1 MKRNMQWSTVLPMA
15 FHVAWLW
22 SFPLMGP
29 LQPALLSP
37 ASAFTWNLVFLT
49 GLIFGFFSHLLPW
62 RSSFHKAKT
71 GFLVMSMALLMLL
84 SSLFPFLISVPSNLL
99 PFQLIMPLLL
109 GMLSGIFMVRW
120 AVQLAG
126 LPDGQVGL
134 QMGGMMLVA
143 CLFYSLV
150 ILLHSHWTGIVLGFL
165 FLVCSAEFPLPDGVP
180 QYSKPGQQNAGAV
193 ERQYAGRGC
202 YRYWIPFLV
211 ILFAFYLFSG
221 NLLYHLLPLSRENS
235 LFLSVFGSILYG
247 VTALAAGLYWDRFRR
262 MDNIALVSLVF
273 LGIFYLMMPV
283 AEPLGMIPLVN
294 LGVEMSYAL
303 VDVFIWISIA
313 TAARVFHQRP
323 EKCFGFGLGMNI
335 VFLMTGLVAD
345 RGFAFFSDVNPDFT
359 TWAILAGVMMLVGVF
374 PAVSMKKLNGPKK
387 QGSSHTSHLAPFI
400 PTVTLPE
407 DFTPRETEVF
417 QALMTE
423 LDNEAIQQELSI
435 SKNTLKTHIRHIYSK
450 SEVKS
455 RYELI
460 VKYHGLEDSIGDI
473 INSP

>member
-1 MKRNMQWSTVLPMA
+1 MKRNIRWSIILPMA

-29 LQPALLSP
+29 LQQALISP
-37 ASAFTWNLVFLT
+37 ASAFMWNLLFLT
-49 GLIFGFFSHLLPW
+49 GLVFGFFSHLLPW
-62 RSSFHKAKT
+62 TSPFHKAKT
-71 GFLVMSMALLMLL
+71 GFLVLCMMLLMLL
-84 SSLFPFLISVPSNLL
+84 SSLVPLYISVPNNTFL
-99 PFQLIMPLLL
+99 FQLIMPLLL
-109 GMLSGIFMVRW
+109 GIMSGLFMVRW
-120 AVQLAG
+120 ALQLNI
-126 LPDGQVGL
+126 LPEGQVGL
-134 QMGGMMLVA
+134 HMGGMMLVA
-143 CLFYSLV
+143 TTLFSLV

-165 FLVCSAEFPLPDGVP
+165 FLGCSAAFPLPAVAH
-180 QYSKPGQQNAGAV
+180 QHSKAAQEETTGENMQKPD
-193 ERQYAGRGC
+193 RRC

-235 LFLSVFGSILYG
+235 LFLSVSGSILYG
-247 VTALAAGLYWDRFRR
+247 LTALAAGLYWDRFRR

-273 LGIFYLMMPV
+273 LGVFYLMMPV

-303 VDVFIWISIA
+303 VDVFIWVSLA

-345 RGFAFFSDVNPDFT
+345 RGFAFFSDVNPGFT
-359 TWAILAGVMMLVGVF
+359 TWALLAGVMMLIGVF
-374 PAVSMKKLNGPKK
+374 PAVSMKQLNDPKTET
-387 QGSSHTSHLAPFI
+387 GSQLAPLT
-400 PTVTLPE
+400 PTTALP
-407 DFTPRETEVF
+407 DDLTPRETEVF

-423 LDNEAIQQELSI
+423 LDNEAIQEELSI
-435 SKNTLKTHIRHIYSK
+435 SKNTLKTHIRHVYSK

-460 VKYHGLEDSIGDI
+460 VKYHGLEDSQ
-473 INSP
+473 

>member
-1 MKRNMQWSTVLPMA
+1 MA

-29 LQPALLSP
+29 LQLALISS

-62 RSSFHKAKT
+62 TSPFHKAKT
-71 GFLVMSMALLMLL
+71 GFLVMCMMLLMLL
-84 SSLFPFLISVPSNLL
+84 SSLFALFISVPNNAFL
-99 PFQLIMPLLL
+99 FQLIMPLLL
-109 GMLSGIFMVRW
+109 GILSGLFMVRW
-120 AVQLAG
+120 ALQLII
-126 LPDGQVGL
+126 LPEGQVGL
-134 QMGGMMLVA
+134 HMGGMMLIA
-143 CLFYSLV
+143 SGFYSLV
-150 ILLHSHWTGIVLGFL
+150 LLFHSHWTGIVLGFL
-165 FLVCSAEFPLPDGVP
+165 FLGCSAVFSLPVSVP
-180 QYSKPGQQNAGAV
+180 QYSKPGQINPETVDRLHADK
-193 ERQYAGRGC
+193 RC

-235 LFLSVFGSILYG
+235 LFLSVAGSVLYG

-273 LGIFYLMMPV
+273 LGVFYLMMPV

-303 VDVFIWISIA
+303 VDVFIWVSIA
-313 TAARVFHQRP
+313 TAARVFHQQP

-345 RGFAFFSDVNPDFT
+345 RGFAFFSDVNPGFT
-359 TWAILAGVMMLVGVF
+359 TWALLAGVMMLIGVF
-374 PAVSMKKLNGPKK
+374 PAVSMKQLNDPKT
-387 QGSSHTSHLAPFI
+387 QTGSQLEPLT
-400 PTVTLPE
+400 PTAALPE
-407 DFTPRETEVF
+407 DLTPRETEVF

-435 SKNTLKTHIRHIYSK
+435 SKNTLKTHIRHVYSK
-450 SEVKS
+450 TEVKS

-460 VKYHGLEDSIGDI
+460 VKYHGLEDSQDAQD
-473 INSP
+473 SQ